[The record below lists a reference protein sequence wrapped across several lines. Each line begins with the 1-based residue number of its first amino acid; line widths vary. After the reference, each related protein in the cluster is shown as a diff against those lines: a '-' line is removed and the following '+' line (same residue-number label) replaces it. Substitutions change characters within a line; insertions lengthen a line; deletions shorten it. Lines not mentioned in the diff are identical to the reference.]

1 MMDADERAIL
11 FLCCENHAIA
21 CPRCGRQH
29 PLRDLVRT
37 PSASEPYGCPACRS
51 DATAA
56 VAAHT
61 RVCHYFLTKKPLGK
75 VGRQEI
81 RRAAG
86 ESA

>member
-1 MMDADERAIL
+1 MLDADERAII

-21 CPRCGRQH
+21 CLRCGRQS

-37 PSASEPYGCPACRS
+37 ASTAEPYGCPACRT

-61 RVCHYFLTKKPLGK
+61 RNCYYFLTRKPLGK
-75 VGRQEI
+75 VGRQEF